1 VENDVMKQMRLDKY
15 LAEMSVGSRSQVKQ
29 MIKKGRIFV
38 NGALA
43 KKPELKVSPGEDLV
57 EADGRPVAFVSEEYI
72 MLHKPAG
79 VVSATKDLH
88 DKTVLD
94 LLKDQNRKDIFPE
107 GRLDKDTEGLLLMTN
122 DGELAHK
129 LLSPSKHVDKTYYAK
144 IQGQV
149 TKEDQEKFQQG
160 LDIGEKKKT
169 LPADLVI
176 LSSGEISEIEITIRE
191 GKFHQIKRM
200 FEAVDKKVIYLKR
213 ISFGSLMLDSDL
225 KPGEYRNLTE
235 EEIHRLKEDTNE

>member
-1 VENDVMKQMRLDKY
+1 
-15 LAEMSVGSRSQVKQ
+15 
-29 MIKKGRIFV
+29 
-38 NGALA
+38 
-43 KKPELKVSPGEDLV
+43 
-57 EADGRPVAFVSEEYI
+57 
-72 MLHKPAG
+72 
-79 VVSATKDLH
+79 
-88 DKTVLD
+88 
-94 LLKDQNRKDIFPE
+94 
-107 GRLDKDTEGLLLMTN
+107 MTN

-213 ISFGSLMLDSDL
+213 ISFGSLMLDPDL